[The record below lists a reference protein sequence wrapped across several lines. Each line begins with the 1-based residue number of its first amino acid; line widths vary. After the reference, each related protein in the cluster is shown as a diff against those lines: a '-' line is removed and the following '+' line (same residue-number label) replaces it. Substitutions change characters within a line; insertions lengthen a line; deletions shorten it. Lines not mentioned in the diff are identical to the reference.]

1 MIFSSVNF
9 ITLAL
14 LPPLIAPLL
23 IYIFKSNQNIR
34 DSIGVIGS
42 LISFYA
48 TINIT
53 TELMNGS
60 RPELFLFNIF
70 NDLSLSFKVTPL
82 GAVFGLLCSG
92 LWILAAIYSIGYMRG
107 NNEKNQTRFY
117 IFYSLSIFGA
127 LCVAW
132 SSNLLVLFIFYEFL
146 TFATYP
152 LVVHKETEDS
162 IKASRLYLG
171 ILVGSSLMLF
181 LPAIIWVW
189 YSVGTLNFTDGGIL
203 QNSFNPSNAPILLFL
218 FVFGI
223 GKAALMPLHWWLPA
237 AMVAP
242 TPVSALLHAVA
253 VVKAGVFSILMVICY
268 IFGPEFMNSS
278 GSGTFLIWAST
289 ITLFLSSVIAIT
301 KNDIKARLAYST
313 VSQLS
318 YIILGGAIAT
328 NYSLIASVSNIMMHG
343 VGKITLFFCAG
354 AIYVSTK
361 ITKISDL
368 NGLGHKMPLT
378 FFAFSIGALSIIG
391 IPPFGGSWSKFYLLL
406 GAAQSELTIIIIILA
421 ISTLLNTYYLLDPV
435 FRAFFMDKNE
445 SIKSTSH
452 PLTVYPA
459 VCSAFIVLLL
469 FFYIEP
475 LLELVNL
482 IIYYP

>member
-14 LPPLIAPLL
+14 LPPLIAPFL

-445 SIKSTSH
+445 SIKSTNH